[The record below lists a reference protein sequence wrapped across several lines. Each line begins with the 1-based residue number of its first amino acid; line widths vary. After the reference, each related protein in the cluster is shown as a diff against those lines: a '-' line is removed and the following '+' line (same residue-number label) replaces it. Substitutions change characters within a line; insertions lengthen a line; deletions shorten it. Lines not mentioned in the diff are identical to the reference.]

1 MSTAAPPQWTLRK
14 GVEALQRPLAIN
26 ADANAKNNHN
36 RKCGAA
42 TTAEYEKQGV
52 QPDVECR
59 YFGPAGAVMER
70 YLANIGQGGEDEGEE
85 AGWKAICTFALC
97 GRAYQWTLPWALLS
111 ACGTSVLR
119 RAHDPNHCV
128 AQMSWMG
135 PATPTSRVLGRL
147 PSAAA
152 A

>member
-1 MSTAAPPQWTLRK
+1 MRRK
-14 GVEALQRPLAIN
+14 GVQALQRPLAIN

-42 TTAEYEKQGV
+42 LTAAYEKQGV
-52 QPDVECR
+52 QPNVECR
-59 YFGPAGAVMER
+59 YFGLAGTVMER

-85 AGWKAICTFALC
+85 AGWAGHVYICALWPCLLVHIALGFAGRAC
-97 GRAYQWTLPWALLS
+97 GRAARLAD
-111 ACGTSVLR
+111 
-119 RAHDPNHCV
+119 DPNQCM
-128 AQMSWMG
+128 AQMWRMW